1 MSFFVMLH
9 DFARIGAKWEQ
20 MGNPDTENPLTEC
33 TEAPES
39 TQAE

>member
-20 MGNPDTENPLTEC
+20 MENPDTENTLTEC
-33 TEAPES
+33 VVVSES
-39 TQAE
+39 RRP

>member
-20 MGNPDTENPLTEC
+20 MGNSDTENTLTDSA
-33 TEAPES
+33 EAPQS
-39 TQAE
+39 RQAE